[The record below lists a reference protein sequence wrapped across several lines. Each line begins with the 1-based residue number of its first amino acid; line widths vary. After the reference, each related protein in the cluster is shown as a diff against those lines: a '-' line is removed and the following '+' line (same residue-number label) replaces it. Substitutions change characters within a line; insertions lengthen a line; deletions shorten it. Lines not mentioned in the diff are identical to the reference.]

1 MLIPT
6 ITVSTYVLND
16 SAIIYLFYVHKT
28 IVHKLL
34 SFYLQRIV
42 VHMLCGLAVYK
53 QWQQKLA
60 KQPTFEPVSL
70 IMIFLLKS
78 IPIN

>member
-16 SAIIYLFYVHKT
+16 SAIIYLFYVRKT

-34 SFYLQRIV
+34 LFHLQRIV
-42 VHMLCGLAVYK
+42 THMHMWACGF
-53 QWQQKLA
+53 Q
-60 KQPTFEPVSL
+60 
-70 IMIFLLKS
+70 IMATE
-78 IPIN
+78 N